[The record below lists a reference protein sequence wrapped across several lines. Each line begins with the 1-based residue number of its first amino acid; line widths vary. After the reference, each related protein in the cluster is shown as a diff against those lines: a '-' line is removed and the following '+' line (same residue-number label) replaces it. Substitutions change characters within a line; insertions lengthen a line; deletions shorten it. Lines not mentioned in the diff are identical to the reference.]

1 MAIVYG
7 ILVCLSQLDLTF
19 SPKVFAMLLFIDLIT
34 HLIGNKGER

>member
-19 SPKVFAMLLFIDLIT
+19 SPKVFVMLLFIDLVLR
-34 HLIGNKGER
+34 LIGDEK